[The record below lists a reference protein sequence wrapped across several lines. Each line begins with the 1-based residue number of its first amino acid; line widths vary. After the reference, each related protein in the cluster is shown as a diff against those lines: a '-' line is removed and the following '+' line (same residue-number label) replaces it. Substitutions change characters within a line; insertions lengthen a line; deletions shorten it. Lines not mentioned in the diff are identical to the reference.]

1 MSKKGKL
8 LAVLHRLSQI
18 PLQQCKVLEV
28 DISKALALTSDE
40 ELDFYYDKLVRRR

>member
-1 MSKKGKL
+1 MSKKEKL
-8 LAVLHRLSQI
+8 LAVLWKLSRIHNQERR
-18 PLQQCKVLEV
+18 VLDV

>member
-1 MSKKGKL
+1 MTKTDKL
-8 LAVLHRLSQI
+8 HAVLWKLSRIHNQERKI
-18 PLQQCKVLEV
+18 LDV